1 MVLGTKIVTI
11 AIASVFV
18 TATAG
23 LLIQRSVIRQQ
34 GIAMMRDTMRA
45 TILSAENARRS
56 VSTMRTSGMFD
67 DEKLKASAV
76 GVSDY
81 KKTNLYKTVPVV
93 AAWDSITEVAEKE
106 GYEFRVPAKNP
117 RNQKNAPRQDEER
130 ILSLLENDKLA
141 EYFAVDESSNEIVY
155 GRPIVL
161 TNDCMVCHGEASS
174 SPTKNGKDMLG
185 FQMEG
190 WKAGDKHGMFLLRS
204 KLTRVDAAVQAGLGQ
219 TAMWLFP
226 MAIGIGIGVYFLIS
240 KISNQLHGLIMSISQ
255 GSSEVT
261 GAVAQISK
269 ASHSLAQGA
278 SEQAAS
284 LEQTS
289 ASSEQVSA
297 MTRRNADHSRTAAN
311 EMGMVSKRVQDSHV
325 ALDEM
330 SASMASIK
338 TSSSKI
344 ENIIKVIDEIAF
356 QTNILALNAAVEA
369 ARAGEA
375 GAGFAVVA
383 DEVRNLALRSAQAAR
398 DTAPLIE
405 DSIAKSNEGSVKL
418 NQVAEV
424 IRSITESAAR
434 VKVLVD
440 EVNQGSQEQSRGMEQ
455 VSSALLQL
463 DKVTQSN
470 AASAEESAS
479 ASVELAAQAETMD
492 DIAQQLRMVVEG

>member
-67 DEKLKASAV
+67 DGKLRASSA

-81 KKTNLYKTVPVV
+81 KQTNLYKTVPVV
-93 AAWDSITEVAEKE
+93 AAWDSITEVAQKE
-106 GYEFRVPAKNP
+106 GYEFRIPAKNP
-117 RNQKNAPRQDEER
+117 RNQKNAPRPDESR
-130 ILSLLENDKLA
+130 VLSLIENDKLT
-141 EYFAVDESSNEIVY
+141 EYFEIDDSANEIVY
-155 GRPIVL
+155 GRPITL

-226 MAIGIGIGVYFLIS
+226 MSIGIGFGVYFLIFRT
-240 KISNQLHGLIMSISQ
+240 SNQLYGLIMSISQ
-255 GSSEVT
+255 SSSEVT

-269 ASHSLAQGA
+269 ASQSLAQGA
-278 SEQAAS
+278 SQQADS

-289 ASSEQVSA
+289 SSSEQVSA

-311 EMGMVSKRVQDSHV
+311 EMAIVSKRVQDSHV

-330 SASMASIK
+330 TVSMISIK

-344 ENIIKVIDEIAF
+344 ENIIQVIDEIAF

-405 DSIAKSNEGSVKL
+405 DSIAKSNQGTVKL
-418 NQVAEV
+418 NHVAEA

-440 EVNQGSQEQSRGMEQ
+440 EVNQGSEEQSRGMVQ

-470 AASAEESAS
+470 AASAQQSA
-479 ASVELAAQAETMD
+479 AACVELAAQAETMD
-492 DIAQQLRMVVEG
+492 DIAQQLRIVVEG